1 MKALREFI
9 IRLFLKEK
17 PKGVMTTI
25 PNKELVDMNMA
36 VIAEKLMRNGIDP
49 RSLKNA
55 NQVENAIKMIDD
67 RPKVQEGI
75 TSTKSAKIMDMEGK
89 EIDPRSRIMGG
100 KQAETEAEIAERLSR
115 ENKEGISRIRERQKM
130 IDNAIDN
137 QSPGFSGDRKVDA
150 VSVAE
155 EMAERMGK
163 VYDDLPIKEQTKLYG
178 EAFDALS
185 KRKFDPP
192 EDFAQGGR
200 AGFKVGSPSK
210 RKFLGIM
217 GSIAATIA
225 GIKSGLIGTGGKET
239 AKQVVKESVKDV
251 ANAPPKYFFD
261 LANKIKLLGKESKV
275 KPQER
280 VNEYNYVGKNGD
292 EYTLTEDI
300 TTGDMQ
306 ITKDKAGVGIADEK
320 TFDTINDRTVM
331 EYKAPRKDAD
341 PDTQTILKEGAE
353 YDEYKVEFDMD
364 GTPADADDISEII
377 KKEIIEEASDI
388 PVKQKIKRAGGGV
401 AYMLGE

>member
-341 PDTQTILKEGAE
+341 PDTETILKEGAE

>member
-150 VSVAE
+150 VLVAE